1 MFNFKFFVDFLRY
14 KKYQYINKKNYN
26 SNFNYNG
33 KDSNYHNYIN
43 QLKTNGFATIENFV
57 KKEDCKKII
66 QIINKFID
74 ENPKLIWKD
83 KKESDTRIHGA
94 ENISSEFF
102 NFIKDLNNFTKNIGK
117 LYLNQDIDLFMVM
130 ANRTLFKND
139 NLGSGSGWHKDSYSK
154 QFKSIL
160 YLNDV
165 SKDNGPFQFI
175 KKSNEDFFMLKLF
188 SKIKNKFPSTR
199 FSDSEINLVLKDK
212 KKNSIKEIVAES
224 GTLILVDTSFIHRG
238 KPLEQGTR
246 YALTNYFFPKSK
258 FKDHQDH
265 FLPILKKI
273 EKEF

>member
-1 MFNFKFFVDFLRY
+1 MLNYKFFVDFLRY
-14 KKYQYINKKNYN
+14 KKYQYIIKKNYN
-26 SNFNYNG
+26 SDLNYNR

-43 QLKTNGFATIENFV
+43 QLKTNGFAIIENFV
-57 KKEDCKKII
+57 KKEDCNKTI

-83 KKESDTRIHGA
+83 EKESDTRIHGA
-94 ENISSEFF
+94 ENISHEFF
-102 NFIKDLNNFTKNIGK
+102 NLIKDLNNFTKNIGK

-130 ANRTLFKND
+130 ANRTLFKNN

-165 SKDNGPFQFI
+165 SKGNGPFQFI

-199 FSDSEINLVLKDK
+199 FSDSEINLLLNDK
-212 KKNSIKEIVAES
+212 KKNCIKEIVAEA

-265 FLPILKKI
+265 FLPILTKI